1 MSELSER
8 VELLVRERAFKK
20 RLRTFAV
27 INKAYTTELSSF
39 LSDAFQIY
47 KYQIT
52 PVLEKYQII
61 PVNTKKNIFH
71 LLKL

>member
-1 MSELSER
+1 MSKLSER

-27 INKAYTTELSSF
+27 INKAYSTELSAF

-47 KYQIT
+47 KDQIT
-52 PVLEKYQII
+52 PVLEKYQMIEVSGKI
-61 PVNTKKNIFH
+61 VVKF
-71 LLKL
+71 